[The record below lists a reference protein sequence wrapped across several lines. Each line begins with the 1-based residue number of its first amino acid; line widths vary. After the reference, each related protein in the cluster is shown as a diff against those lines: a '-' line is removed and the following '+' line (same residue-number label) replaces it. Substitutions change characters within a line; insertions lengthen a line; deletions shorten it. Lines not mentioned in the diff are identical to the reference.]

1 MSAEILS
8 EAYSRIRTVVHSSLQ
23 GASPEVLTFRVDPG
37 ANTMAWLI
45 WHLARV
51 QDDHIATLLGQEQV
65 WTAGGWVDRFWLP
78 FDREAT
84 GFRQSAADVA
94 AVRADAE
101 LLQGYYDAVHA
112 RTTDYLA
119 TLTSEDFDR
128 VVDTAWDPPVTLAV
142 RLVSILADDLQH
154 AGQASYVRGLAMR
167 AGL

>member
-45 WHLARV
+45 WHLGRV
-51 QDDHIATLLGQEQV
+51 QDDHIADLLGQEQV
-65 WTAGGWVDRFWLP
+65 WTAGGWVDRFGLP
-78 FDREAT
+78 FDRGAT

-94 AVRADAE
+94 AVRADAD

-119 TLTSEDFDR
+119 TLVSEDFDR

>member
-51 QDDHIATLLGQEQV
+51 QDDHIAALLGQEQV
-65 WTAGGWVDRFWLP
+65 WTAGGWVDRFGLP
-78 FDREAT
+78 FDRGAT

-119 TLTSEDFDR
+119 TVTGEDFDR

>member
-1 MSAEILS
+1 M
-8 EAYSRIRTVVHSSLQ
+8 
-23 GASPEVLTFRVDPG
+23 
-37 ANTMAWLI
+37 
-45 WHLARV
+45 
-51 QDDHIATLLGQEQV
+51 
-65 WTAGGWVDRFWLP
+65 
-78 FDREAT
+78 
-84 GFRQSAADVA
+84 A

-119 TLTSEDFDR
+119 TLVSEDFDR

>member
-51 QDDHIATLLGQEQV
+51 QDDHIAALLGQEQV
-65 WTAGGWVDRFWLP
+65 WTAGGWVDRFGLP
-78 FDREAT
+78 FHRGAT

-119 TLTSEDFDR
+119 TVTGEDFDR